1 MSTWWNASAARSPR
15 VNYGRTF
22 APCGETVAKKLFDLA
37 VKTGTYQDRA
47 SGQTKGRWQN
57 VGAVMQG
64 DDGGQFI
71 MLARWFSPA
80 GVPDLS
86 GKGGESVLLSCFE
99 PKQGGGEQSA
109 HHVAKANGYAP
120 KSSPADDE
128 IPF

>member
-1 MSTWWNASAARSPR
+1 
-15 VNYGRTF
+15 
-22 APCGETVAKKLFDLA
+22 VAKKLYDLA

-64 DDGGQFI
+64 DDGGKFI
-71 MLARWFSPA
+71 MLARWFNPA

-86 GKGGESVLLSCFE
+86 GKGGESLLLSMFE
-99 PKQGGGEQSA
+99 PKPGGAQDA
-109 HHVAKANGYAP
+109 HNAAKSNGYAP
-120 KSSPADDE
+120 APAQAADDD